1 MATQTVKQFLRT
13 HDNDVVDLFTK
24 LTNPV
29 STELFE
35 SVRHQPDLDNS
46 VFIDYKIALDLLR
59 LSNDIFDNK
68 VYVRTD
74 TPPPPPPPSIP
85 ASLSSKIATLEN
97 MVRRINDNS
106 RYKEPLELILKRL
119 MIEHEISNIETLVK
133 QFLDMYKLYR
143 VDESELNQ
151 LFNELTTI
159 ELTQPIP
166 DANTVKVY
174 PSQKQASN
182 MGSIITT
189 PEINMRPTSPPALS
203 TLPVTVSTSHSALP
217 TSASAI
223 PTLPVT
229 PSTLPVTVSTLPPE
243 PLTLPPVPP
252 TLPPVPPP
260 LPAESTLPTPPTQSS
275 GSFLPPPPPPPP
287 PPPMNDNI
295 ILPLV
300 SPPPPAMDN
309 DIISP
314 LVNVETVPQPISS
327 STPKKKTTPPPEE
340 DLSAQILRVS
350 KARLARLSEN
360 NATPVIK
367 SKPPVTKTKPQ
378 ALTLRNKKAVQE
390 VQQPIRATSIADI
403 FKKSFEND
411 SFRDDI
417 TARRTSHAPSSSDN
431 NANENSEDWLAEPED
446 IADYKN
452 QFNVYQK
459 KIAGFPMEI
468 PANIQALS
476 KTITDTLN
484 KSQHTTNDRDTIQ
497 KLLYELATAIN
508 KATSI

>member
-68 VYVRTD
+68 VHVRTD

-97 MVRRINDNS
+97 MVRRINDSS

-217 TSASAI
+217 TSASA
-223 PTLPVT
+223 LP
-229 PSTLPVTVSTLPPE
+229 TLPVTVSTLPVT

-300 SPPPPAMDN
+300 PPPPPAINN

-314 LVNVETVPQPISS
+314 LVDVETVPQPISS

-367 SKPPVTKTKPQ
+367 SKPPVAKTKPQ

-484 KSQHTTNDRDTIQ
+484 KSQHTTNDKDTIQ
-497 KLLYELATAIN
+497 KLLYELASAIN